1 MIPVITGPNAPASGA
16 ARDFLVRNRVPHQWV
31 DLTTDPLAKFCDLGR
46 RLAGCRLPAV
56 LFEDGTMLEAPE
68 TFQQFG
74 PGMASEAHRLAA
86 INTMYWRTELAT
98 RPRLPARPQR
108 DRNRLPGLGG
118 GPAGLYAAGFPP
130 VPGFR
135 TLLVALPT

>member
-1 MIPVITGPNAPASGA
+1 MITVITGPNAPASGA

-86 INTMYWRTELAT
+86 INTMYWRTAVGT
-98 RPRLPARPQR
+98 RAGLPPRPSRGPDGL
-108 DRNRLPGLGG
+108 LVPGRV
-118 GPAGLYAAGFPP
+118 PAGFSA
-130 VPGFR
+130 
-135 TLLVALPT
+135 